1 MTNHDNNND
10 IDSSDEAAGRDER
23 HKARMVRKKAVVDAR
38 IAAAQDE
45 RGVIVITTGN
55 GKGKSS
61 SGFGMV
67 IRALGHGMQTGVVQF
82 IKGAFASGEEM
93 FLRRFP
99 KQCRF
104 HVMGEGYTWETQDRA
119 RDVAKA
125 EAAWEVA
132 RELLRDPSIGLVLLD
147 ELNIALKLH
156 YLDVDSVIADLRARP
171 PMQHVV
177 ITGRGAPPA
186 LIDAADTVTEMTPV
200 RHAFQQGIKAQR
212 GIEM

>member
-1 MTNHDNNND
+1 MTDPD
-10 IDSSDEAAGRDER
+10 GTLPSADSERDAR
-23 HKARMVRKKAVVDAR
+23 HKARMARKKEVVDAK

-67 IRALGHGMQTGVVQF
+67 IRALGHGMRAGVVQF
-82 IKGAFASGEEM
+82 IKGAFPSGEEM

-99 KQCRF
+99 EQCAI

-132 RELLRDPSIGLVLLD
+132 RGLLRDPAVGLVLLD

-156 YLDVDSVIADLRARP
+156 YLDVDKVVADLRARP

-186 LIDAADTVTEMTPV
+186 LIEAADTVTEMTPV
-200 RHAFQQGIKAQR
+200 KHAFQQGIKAQR
-212 GIEM
+212 GVEM

>member
-1 MTNHDNNND
+1 MNDNPTEQDNSQD
-10 IDSSDEAAGRDER
+10 DAGRDAR
-23 HKARMVRKKAVVDAR
+23 HKARMVRKKEVIDAK

-67 IRALGHGMQTGVVQF
+67 VRALGHGMRAGVVQF
-82 IKGAFASGEEM
+82 IKGAQPTGEEM

-99 KQCRF
+99 DECAF
-104 HVMGEGYTWETQDRA
+104 HVMGEGYTWDTQDRA

-132 RELLRDPSIGLVLLD
+132 RGMLRDPSIGLVLLD

-156 YLDVDSVIADLRARP
+156 YLDVEQVVADLRARP

-186 LIDAADTVTEMTPV
+186 LVDAADTVTDMVPV
-200 RHAFQQGIKAQR
+200 KHAFQQGIKAQR
-212 GIEM
+212 GVEM

>member
-1 MTNHDNNND
+1 MTDTQNPPAEDPD
-10 IDSSDEAAGRDER
+10 RDAR
-23 HKARMVRKKAVVDAR
+23 HKARMERKKEIVDAR

-67 IRALGHGMQTGVVQF
+67 VRALGHGMRTGVVQF
-82 IKGAFASGEEM
+82 IKGAQPTGEEM

-99 KQCRF
+99 DECAF

-132 RELLRDPSIGLVLLD
+132 RGMLRDPGIGLVLFD

-156 YLDVDSVIADLRARP
+156 YLDVEQVIADLRARP

-186 LIDAADTVTEMTPV
+186 LVETADTVTDMTPV
-200 RHAFQQGIKAQR
+200 KHAFQQGIKAQR
-212 GIEM
+212 GVEM